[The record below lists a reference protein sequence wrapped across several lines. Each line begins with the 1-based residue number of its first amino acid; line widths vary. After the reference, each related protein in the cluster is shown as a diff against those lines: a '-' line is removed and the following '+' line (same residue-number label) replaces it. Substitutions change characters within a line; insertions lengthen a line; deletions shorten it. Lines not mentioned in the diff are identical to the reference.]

1 MIRGEIF
8 RESNQK
14 VQAHVDR
21 LLRPLRV
28 AHERLTPRE
37 KKLVRLLLSLVG
49 GIVLWQGVTLVFWDP
64 YQAREAE
71 LADLRSETL
80 KVATL
85 AREIESSRALI
96 QAQAQ
101 RLAREERGFSLIST
115 LEEEADKAH
124 IKSRITRMTPR
135 TLPPEG
141 SYRIAMVSLEI
152 DSVDLPHALV
162 FLARIQR
169 SPHFIRVTRLSMKR
183 RFNDHSKIDLS
194 LDVEAVQPS

>member
-1 MIRGEIF
+1 MIRGEIL
-8 RESNQK
+8 REAS
-14 VQAHVDR
+14 DR
-21 LLRPLRV
+21 LRGRLDTFSRPVR
-28 AHERLTPRE
+28 AAYERLTTRE
-37 KKLVRLLLSLVG
+37 KRLVRLLLSLLG
-49 GIVLWQGVTLVFWDP
+49 GVVLWQGVTMLFWDP

-80 KVATL
+80 RVATL

-96 QAQAQ
+96 QSQAQ
-101 RLAREERGFSLIST
+101 RLAREERGFSLIAT
-115 LEEEADKAH
+115 LEEEADRAH

-141 SYRIAMVSLEI
+141 AYRIAMVTMEI
-152 DSVDLPHALV
+152 NSVDLPHALF

>member
-1 MIRGEIF
+1 MIRGESL
-8 RESNQK
+8 RG
-14 VQAHVDR
+14 VTDR
-21 LLRPLRV
+21 LRGRFDTFSRPVR
-28 AHERLTPRE
+28 AAYERLTTRE
-37 KKLVRLLLSLVG
+37 KRLVRLLLSLLG
-49 GIVLWQGVTLVFWDP
+49 GIVLWQGVTMLFWDP

-80 KVATL
+80 RVATL

-96 QAQAQ
+96 QSQAQ
-101 RLAREERGFSLIST
+101 RLAREERGFSLIAT
-115 LEEEADKAH
+115 LEEEADRAH

-141 SYRIAMVSLEI
+141 AYRIAMVTMEI
-152 DSVDLPHALV
+152 NSVDLPHALF

>member
-1 MIRGEIF
+1 MTRGEIF
-8 RESNQK
+8 KEARERVRAQS
-14 VQAHVDR
+14 DT

-28 AHERLTPRE
+28 AYERLTPRE
-37 KKLVRLLLSLVG
+37 KRLVRILASLVA
-49 GIVLWQGVTLVFWDP
+49 GIVLWQGVTWLFWDP
-64 YQAREAE
+64 YQARKAE
-71 LADLRSETL
+71 LADLRDETL
-80 KVATL
+80 KVASL

-96 QAQAQ
+96 QTQAQ
-101 RLAREERGFSLIST
+101 RLAREERGFSLIAT
-115 LEEEADKAH
+115 LEEEADRAH

-135 TLPPEG
+135 SLQPEG
-141 SYRIAMVSLEI
+141 AYRIAMVSLEI
-152 DSVDLPHALV
+152 DSVDLPHALF

>member
-1 MIRGEIF
+1 MTRGEIF
-8 RESNQK
+8 KEARERVRAQS
-14 VQAHVDR
+14 DT

-28 AHERLTPRE
+28 AYERLTPRE
-37 KKLVRLLLSLVG
+37 KRLVRILASLVA
-49 GIVLWQGVTLVFWDP
+49 GIVLWQGVTWLFWDP
-64 YQAREAE
+64 YQARKAE
-71 LADLRSETL
+71 LSDLRDETL
-80 KVATL
+80 KVASL
-85 AREIESSRALI
+85 AREIESTRGLI
-96 QAQAQ
+96 QTQAQ
-101 RLAREERGFSLIST
+101 RLAREERGFSLIAT
-115 LEEEADKAH
+115 LEEEADRAH

-141 SYRIAMVSLEI
+141 AYRIAMVSLEI
-152 DSVDLPHALV
+152 DSVDLPHALF